1 MRFTILASFL
11 VFAAAPALAEEPP
24 ATPVPPAQA
33 QATPAPQAPA
43 APVPAADAALRLDL
57 ARQIVAL
64 RSQGSEMQL
73 FRAKL
78 PWYTAAMRA
87 NVRLSDEQRAAL
99 PRVLEEQFRAAMIP
113 AHENIAATYA
123 RIFTA
128 DQLRDVLT
136 FNTSATGRAW
146 LSHQDEIT
154 ETSLTL
160 QRVVDLAVL
169 SGATQ
174 ALQAPG
180 AAQQ

>member
-1 MRFTILASFL
+1 MRFTLLAAAFL
-11 VFAAAPALAEEPP
+11 TLLAAPALAKDPP
-24 ATPVPPAQA
+24 AAPAATAQA
-33 QATPAPQAPA
+33 QSPA
-43 APVPAADAALRLDL
+43 APSDDTTVRLDL

-87 NVRLSDEQRAAL
+87 NVRLTDAQREAL
-99 PRVLEEQFRAAMIP
+99 PRVLEEQFRAAMVP
-113 AHENIAATYA
+113 ADENIAATYA

-136 FNTSATGRAW
+136 FNRSPTGRAW
-146 LSHQDEIT
+146 LAHQDEIT
-154 ETSLTL
+154 EVSLNL
-160 QRVVDLAVL
+160 QRLVDMAVL
-169 SGATQ
+169 SGTTQ
-174 ALQAPG
+174 ALQSPG

>member
-1 MRFTILASFL
+1 MRFTVL
-11 VFAAAPALAEEPP
+11 VVAAVLVLSAAPAFAEGAATPAQAAAPGDDTAS
-24 ATPVPPAQA
+24 
-33 QATPAPQAPA
+33 
-43 APVPAADAALRLDL
+43 RLDL

-78 PWYTAAMRA
+78 PWFRATMQA
-87 NVRLSDEQRAAL
+87 NVRMTDAQRGAL
-99 PRVLEEQFRAAMIP
+99 PRILEEQFRAAMIP
-113 AHENIAATYA
+113 ARENIATTYA

-128 DQLRDVLT
+128 AQLRDVLA
-136 FNTSATGRAW
+136 FNTSETGRAW

-154 ETSLTL
+154 EASLGL

-169 SGATQ
+169 AGAAQ
-174 ALQAPG
+174 QLQGPG

>member
-1 MRFTILASFL
+1 MRFAVL
-11 VFAAAPALAEEPP
+11 VVAAAVVLWASPALAEDPP
-24 ATPVPPAQA
+24 AGPA
-33 QATPAPQAPA
+33 ATPAVAPPA
-43 APVPAADAALRLDL
+43 VAPSDDAAVRLGL

-78 PWYTAAMRA
+78 PWFTAAMQA
-87 NVRLSDEQRAAL
+87 NVRMNDAQRAAL
-99 PRVLEEQFRAAMIP
+99 PRILEEQYRAAMVP

-128 DQLRDVLT
+128 AQLRDVLN
-136 FNTSATGRAW
+136 FNTSETGRAW

-154 ETSLTL
+154 ETSLGL

-169 SGATQ
+169 AGTTQ
-174 ALQAPG
+174 QLQGPG
-180 AAQQ
+180 VNQQ

>member
-1 MRFTILASFL
+1 MRFTLLAAAFL
-11 VFAAAPALAEEPP
+11 VLAVAPALAEPP
-24 ATPVPPAQA
+24 TVSPAQ
-33 QATPAPQAPA
+33 THAPA
-43 APVPAADAALRLDL
+43 SSTDDATVRLDL

-64 RSQGSEMQL
+64 RSAGSEMQL

-87 NVRLSDEQRAAL
+87 NVRLTDAQREAL
-99 PRVLEEQFRAAMIP
+99 PRVLEEQFRAAMVP
-113 AHENIAATYA
+113 AHENIAAAYA

-128 DQLRDVLT
+128 DQLRDVLA

-146 LSHQDEIT
+146 LAHQDEIT
-154 ETSLTL
+154 EVSLNL

-169 SGATQ
+169 SGTTQ

-180 AAQQ
+180 GVQQ